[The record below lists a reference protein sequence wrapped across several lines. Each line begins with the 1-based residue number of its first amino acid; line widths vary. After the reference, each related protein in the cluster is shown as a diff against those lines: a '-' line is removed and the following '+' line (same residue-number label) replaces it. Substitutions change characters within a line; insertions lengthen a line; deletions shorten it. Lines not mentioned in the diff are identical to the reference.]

1 MLNDLARAS
10 KSYWG
15 YTQAQIDLWAD
26 DLTVSDEQLA
36 SGRVV
41 CAEVSGD
48 VVGFFALTHDDD
60 AAELDHLWVTPDFI
74 GRGVG
79 RALFERA
86 IEMAQQEG
94 HCRLRIV
101 SEPNA
106 RGFYTRMGAAL
117 SANTL
122 RLRQEGCSRFSRS
135 TLAPGPVGLTAAET
149 DAHEARPT

>member
-1 MLNDLARAS
+1 MLNELARVS

-26 DLTVSDEQLA
+26 DLTVSAEQLA

-48 VVGFFALTHDDD
+48 IVGFFALTHDDD

-74 GRGVG
+74 GRGLG

-86 IEMAQQEG
+86 VEMAQQEG

-101 SEPNA
+101 SDPNA
-106 RGFYTRMGAAL
+106 RGFYARMGAVVVG
-117 SANTL
+117 
-122 RLRQEGCSRFSRS
+122 EHPS
-135 TLAPGPVGLTAAET
+135 TPPGRVLPVLEVGLGSRAGRS
-149 DAHEARPT
+149 DRRGD